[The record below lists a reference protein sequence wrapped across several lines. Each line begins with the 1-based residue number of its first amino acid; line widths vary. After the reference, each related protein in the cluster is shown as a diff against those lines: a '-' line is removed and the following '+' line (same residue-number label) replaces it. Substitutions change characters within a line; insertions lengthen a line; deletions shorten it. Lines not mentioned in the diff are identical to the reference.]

1 MVELPLKN
9 CTINASTSMYLE
21 CGTWLP
27 IDEMIVLDKFSLNQ
41 SCTDC
46 PILKASDLIL
56 PIALKNEEY
65 TQINVLADGMLYI
78 WSPKNRARAKADIA
92 FWQIVLYYR

>member
-41 SCTDC
+41 NCTDC

-56 PIALKNEEY
+56 H
-65 TQINVLADGMLYI
+65 
-78 WSPKNRARAKADIA
+78 
-92 FWQIVLYYR
+92 IVVKGKSKILTY